1 MIVHKNGEQYAIV
14 ILGGTT
20 RADVDN
26 LAKNI
31 MEKVI

>member
-1 MIVHKNGEQYAIV
+1 MLVHKNGQQYAIV

-31 MEKVI
+31 MERII

>member
-1 MIVHKNGEQYAIV
+1 MIVHKNEQQYAIV

-31 MEKVI
+31 MEKII